1 MLYILR
7 ELHEGYKFNFSTYT
21 SEEIRNFVNMKQTQI
36 IQNIRERLGIEALNE
51 LQTTAMACRTRAMVI
66 LAPTGSGKTVA
77 FAIPLL
83 NSLGE
88 PGGGIRALILAPT
101 RELVLQIAEVL
112 RKAGFGFRT
121 VALYGGHS
129 FEEELKSLSV
139 TPDIV
144 VATPGRLLDH
154 IQRGSVNISTVKAL
168 VIDEYDK
175 ALELGFLGQMGK
187 IGRHLGRMRLTVVTS
202 ATALK
207 ELPPFIDL
215 SGAQTIDY
223 RDNRQLNSGK
233 VHIARIEAPARDKLD
248 SLVDL
253 VHTLPDD
260 SKVLIFVNHRES
272 AERVYERLKRE
283 GAPAGLYHGGLQQQ
297 EREMALALF
306 GNGST
311 PVMVST
317 DLGSRGLDIDNV
329 AAVVHYHIPPSA
341 ENWTHRN
348 GRTARMGADGKVFV
362 ITSEADNIPDYVVWD
377 SEYMPQPKEGHCFV
391 RRWRSLYFSAGK
403 KDKISRGDIAG
414 FLMRQGGLTKEQL
427 GKIDLGEHYALAA
440 VDATLARD
448 VLAKVAPLKIKNKK
462 VKISL
467 M

>member
-7 ELHEGYKFNFSTYT
+7 EVHEGYKFNFSTYT

-187 IGRHLGRMRLTVVTS
+187 
-202 ATALK
+202 
-207 ELPPFIDL
+207 FIDL

-391 RRWRSLYFSAGK
+391 RRWRSLYFSTGK